1 MTNATI
7 EIIENPTEIVL
18 DNTNLEILVSEEI
31 VTVELATSGPQGA
44 TGAIGL
50 SGANG
55 ETLYSDLSYVHTQNS
70 ASATWTITHN
80 LHFIPN
86 ITVVDSGGTVVEGS
100 YNYPNSN
107 IVVLTFSAAFSGKAY
122 LS

>member
-7 EIIENPTEIVL
+7 EIIENPVELVL
-18 DNTNLEILVSEEI
+18 NNTNVDILVSEQV

-44 TGAIGL
+44 TGATGP
-50 SGANG
+50 SGTNG
-55 ETLYSDLSYVHTQNS
+55 QTLYSDLSHVHTQNS
-70 ASATWTITHN
+70 ASASWTITHN
-80 LHFIPN
+80 LQFVPN

-107 IVVLTFSAAFSGKAY
+107 TVVLTFSAAFSGKAY

>member
-7 EIIENPTEIVL
+7 EIIDNSVEVVL
-18 DNTNLEILVSEEI
+18 DNTNVDILVSEEI

-44 TGAIGL
+44 TGATGTA
-50 SGANG
+50 GAAG

-70 ASATWTITHN
+70 ASAIWTITHN
-80 LHFIPN
+80 LHFIPG
-86 ITVVDSGGTVVEGS
+86 ITVVDSAGTVVEGS
-100 YNYPNSN
+100 YSYPNSTT
-107 IVVLTFSAAFSGKAY
+107 VVLSFSAAFSGKAY

>member
-7 EIIENPTEIVL
+7 EIIDNSVEVVL
-18 DNTNLEILVSEEI
+18 DNTNVDILVSEEI

-44 TGAIGL
+44 TGATGTA
-50 SGANG
+50 GAAG

-70 ASATWTITHN
+70 ASAIWTITHN
-80 LHFIPN
+80 LHFIPG
-86 ITVVDSGGTVVEGS
+86 ITVVDSAGTVVEGS
-100 YNYPNSN
+100 YSYPNLTT
-107 IVVLTFSAAFSGKAY
+107 VVLSFSASFSGKAY

>member
-7 EIIENPTEIVL
+7 EIIDNSVEVVL
-18 DNTNLEILVSEEI
+18 DNTNVDILVSEEK

-44 TGAIGL
+44 TGAT
-50 SGANG
+50 GAAG

-70 ASATWTITHN
+70 ASAIWTITHN
-80 LHFIPN
+80 LHFIPG
-86 ITVVDSGGTVVEGS
+86 ITVVDSAGTVVEGS
-100 YNYPNSN
+100 YSYPNSTT
-107 IVVLTFSAAFSGKAY
+107 VVLSFSAAFSGKAY

>member
-18 DNTNLEILVSEEI
+18 NNTNVDILVSEEI

-44 TGAIGL
+44 TGAT
-50 SGANG
+50 GAAG
-55 ETLYSDLSYVHTQNS
+55 ETLYSDLSYIHTQNS
-70 ASATWTITHN
+70 ALATWTITHN

-100 YNYPNSN
+100 YNYTNSST
-107 IVVLTFSAAFSGKAY
+107 VVLTFSAAFSGKAY